1 MGNAEGWRGISQK
14 LPQVQ
19 VQPSSLISSPLQR
32 HGRHRKRDLKPCGVW
47 LYKCS
52 RSGFVFSFPPLW
64 LFSCPVVSDSLW
76 PRGLQHARLPS
87 LLGLAQT
94 HVHCVSDAIQPSHP
108 LSSPS
113 PPTPLF
119 SSVQF
124 CCSVVSDSLQPHELQ
139 HARPPC
145 PSPTPGVHSDSHPL
159 SQWCHSAISFSVVPF
174 FSCPQSL
181 PASKSFIVSN
191 VHQKTRFWFF

>member
-1 MGNAEGWRGISQK
+1 M
-14 LPQVQ
+14 V
-19 VQPSSLISSPLQR
+19 SL
-32 HGRHRKRDLKPCGVW
+32 
-47 LYKCS
+47 
-52 RSGFVFSFPPLW
+52 
-64 LFSCPVVSDSLW
+64 VVSQFSSVQFSSVTQSCLTLCNPMDYST
-76 PRGLQHARLPS
+76 PGFPIHHQLPEPI
-87 LLGLAQT
+87 QT

-113 PPTPLF
+113 PPAPLF